1 MATHDRKLA
10 AHLARRAGFG
20 ATPDELDYYESM
32 AYEDL
37 VDHFLDRESIDH
49 VTDDMIYRRHP
60 NIHAQLTHNPMHW
73 AYRMLLSLIHI

>member
-32 AYEDL
+32 TYEDL
-37 VDHFLDRESIDH
+37 VDHFLDRESIGH

-60 NIHAQLTHNPMHW
+60 NIHAN
-73 AYRMLLSLIHI
+73 LLIIQCTGPTACSLPIHL